1 MSGILALPTAPIA
14 PSRINPRISI
24 FYGPPKIG
32 KTTEVAKLDHP
43 DDPSHRAM
51 ILDCERGTELI
62 TSLKIPVSSINGQTS
77 LKPDGSIDYTSI
89 DAVYESILDIGM
101 KEFTRTGQ
109 KPRPPYKFLI
119 VDTIDKLEDY
129 CEVTA
134 TEKYKLT
141 TIGSTFKGK
150 SVLELPQGAG
160 YYHMRLEVVYQIDR
174 LATICEHLILIS
186 HIKDK
191 VINKGGIDV
200 SVNDISLT
208 GRLGAIVCAKA
219 DIIGYMYR
227 EPGKPGLQV
236 SFETFEN
243 NVMGARIPRLA
254 GRKFPMD
261 WNEVFLPADK
271 LVTSS

>member
-1 MSGILALPTAPIA
+1 MSGVLALPKAPIA

-43 DDPSHRAM
+43 DDPGHRAM
-51 ILDCERGTELI
+51 ILDYERGTELI
-62 TSLKIPVSSINGQTS
+62 TSLKIPISSISGGTGYN
-77 LKPDGSIDYTSI
+77 PDGTLAYTSS
-89 DAVYESILDIGM
+89 DAVYEAILAEGVA
-101 KEFTRTGQ
+101 EFNRTGK

-119 VDTIDKLEDY
+119 VDTIDKMEDY

-141 TIGSTFKGK
+141 TIGKNFTGK

-160 YYHMRLEVVYQIDR
+160 YYHLRQEVIFQIDR
-174 LATICEHLILIS
+174 LSTICEHLILVS

-219 DIIGYMYR
+219 DVIGYMYR
-227 EPGKPGLQV
+227 EPGKPGLQI